1 MKVERQF
8 SRPLCGVF
16 VVLWLGLAAA
26 AGAQEGLRAF
36 GLAHQALGPARLSV
50 EGGGLLVSGP
60 GEGGGV
66 AVELGELQG
75 FLPEVALPGG
85 LPAGATFR
93 AAVRGRV
100 NGVEDQAAGAL
111 ALRGTADGV
120 EVSADVAALGAASYR
135 LKVFDGGRLV
145 QDLAGVPGATGRIR
159 LGSGAVQ
166 KGRWCFG
173 ILRISYHFG
182 RSRVVL
188 PDGSEAFGDAI
199 YLFQEGATH
208 TIESYTSGTFTATGL
223 ASFTVTDEELKLF
236 HLHHRAEGGAAVES
250 KDGVLTV
257 SPAPLKALRS
267 HGYGVSVDV
276 NQASS
281 WRATLAPLDT
291 QALPSG
297 ASLRAETTGTV
308 AGVPD
313 RQVAATELRDV
324 GTQLE
329 ATFDFSPLGVSS
341 YTVQALLG
349 GVVVDE
355 LTGVSGPG
363 GRISALGCIID
374 PALDPALGLT
384 VSVGSPVPTTITLT
398 GRLPV
403 TGDEIRAFPDRG
415 SAAAAVGAFSRLR
428 LTATEIPSFLIWG
441 EEVVPLL
448 FNGLAQQALPGARF
462 AERDFQLAV
471 AGDPKEV
478 GSVFETGEVEG
489 VLWTIDLPPEALH
502 EGFVFDAFSE
512 GTIDGT
518 PGQPLGGLRTE
529 WVDGVLQLTPDFSGI
544 GASTYELQL
553 YLDHKL
559 VFSRSGMSGPAAH
572 IAAEAGARRYC
583 CRVVAYSCAFGATGS
598 HAREVAVIGG
608 PTVLADLL
616 IFKHENASR
625 TPDFHS
631 AITSVARGAAGFS
644 LSEEWILL
652 FGLTPHRA
660 LGRATL
666 LAQGGRLT
674 VGNLGTSGEDG
685 VDVEVGHFAPAESAL
700 LSWEPIDPADT
711 AAPGSYLQINAV
723 GSFDSVANRPLGE
736 LRVTKRNASGARRFA
751 ITANFS
757 DIRSPTQRIQV
768 WSHGALVAD
777 LPGHSGPVGSAAA
790 WPVGLGKLGG
800 PTECIVA
807 RYPDHTRFRIDDLIF
822 YGDEL
827 RVLAEGQSGVV
838 DFKSDL
844 ALRAAGLP
852 AITITGEQIEPQTPP
867 LP

>member
-1 MKVERQF
+1 MKPERQIF
-8 SRPLCGVF
+8 RPLCGVY
-16 VVLWLGLAAA
+16 VIVWLGFAAA
-26 AGAQEGLRAF
+26 AGAQEGPRVF
-36 GLAHQALGPARLSV
+36 GLVHRALGQAQLSV
-50 EGGGLLVSGP
+50 KGGDLLVTDP
-60 GEGGGV
+60 GAGGGV

-85 LPAGATFR
+85 LPAGATFL

-111 ALRGTADGV
+111 TLRGTAEGV
-120 EVSADVAALGAASYR
+120 EVSADVAPLGAASYR

-145 QDLAGVPGATGRIR
+145 HDLAGVPATTGRIK
-159 LGSGAVQ
+159 LASGAVQ

-182 RSRVVL
+182 RSRIVL

-199 YLFQEGATH
+199 YLFQEGATR
-208 TIESYTSGTFTATGL
+208 TIQSYTSGTLTATGIS
-223 ASFTVTDEELKLF
+223 SFTVTDEELKLF
-236 HLHHRAEGGAAVES
+236 HLHHRTEGEAAFQG
-250 KDGVLTV
+250 KGGLLTV
-257 SPAPLKALRS
+257 SSLDPQARS
-267 HGYGVSVDV
+267 SYGIAVDV

-281 WRATLAPLDT
+281 WRATLAALDT
-291 QALPSG
+291 QTLPTG
-297 ASLRAETTGTV
+297 ASLRAETAGTV

-313 RQVAATELRDV
+313 RPVAATELEDI

-329 ATFDFSPLGVSS
+329 ATFDFSPLGVGS
-341 YTVQALLG
+341 YTVQALLD

-355 LTGVSGPG
+355 LSGVSGPG
-363 GRISALGCIID
+363 GRISVLGCIVH
-374 PALDPALGLT
+374 PRLDPTFGLT
-384 VSVGSPVPTTITLT
+384 VSVGSPAPTTITLT
-398 GRLPV
+398 GRAPV

-415 SAAAAVGAFSRLR
+415 SAAAAVGAFSRFR
-428 LTATEIPSFLIWG
+428 LTATEIPSFRIRGESVTPLI
-441 EEVVPLL
+441 
-448 FNGLAQQALPGARF
+448 FNGLAQQTLAGARF
-462 AERDFQLAV
+462 AEGNFQLAV

-478 GSVFETGEVEG
+478 GSAFETGEVEG
-489 VLWTIDLPPEALH
+489 VLWTIDLAPEALR
-502 EGFVFDAFSE
+502 EGFVFDALSM
-512 GTIDGT
+512 GSIQGT
-518 PGQPLGGLRTE
+518 PGLPLGGLRTE
-529 WVDGVLQLTPDFSGI
+529 WVDGILQLTPDFSGI

-559 VFSRSGMSGPAAH
+559 VFSRPGMSGPAAR
-572 IAAEAGARRYC
+572 IAAEAGGRRYC
-583 CRVVAYSCAFGATGS
+583 CRVLAYSCAFGSTGS
-598 HAREVAVIGG
+598 HARDVAVIGG

-625 TPDFHS
+625 SPDFHS
-631 AITSVARGAAGFS
+631 AILSVARGADGFS

-666 LAQGGRLT
+666 DAKGGRLT

-700 LSWEPIDPADT
+700 LSWEPIDPAGT
-711 AAPGSYLQINAV
+711 ASPGAYLQINAV

-736 LRVTKRNASGARRFA
+736 LRVTKRSATGARRFA

-757 DIRSPTQRIQV
+757 AIRSPTQRIQV
-768 WSHGALVAD
+768 WSDGVLVAD

-790 WPVGLGKLGG
+790 WPIGLGKLGG
-800 PTECIVA
+800 QTECIVA
-807 RYPDHTRFRIDDLIF
+807 EYPDQTRFRIDDRF
-822 YGDEL
+822 FSGDEL